1 MKYLYRICS
10 LHDLPPGAMQIEL
23 SNNPAGA
30 VHFSSGFTHMFKGMD
45 KDLEVAVKVL
55 QNCSDNLQK
64 MTCVSNF

>member
-1 MKYLYRICS
+1 
-10 LHDLPPGAMQIEL
+10 MQIEL